1 LLENK
6 GNPLE
11 YLLAGKRNKKPN
23 ITVMLSQLFL
33 LFWRWQSSRIIP
45 AARGNYIT
53 ALSGWCCSV
62 VRIQFHP
69 LESSFE
75 ALPDLQNPE
84 EKKIN

>member
-1 LLENK
+1 LKTKAIPLNISLLEN
-6 GNPLE
+6 E
-11 YLLAGKRNKKPN
+11 TKK
-23 ITVMLSQLFL
+23 TVTAMLSQLFL

-45 AARGNYIT
+45 AVRGSYIP

-62 VRIQFHP
+62 VRMQFHP

-84 EKKIN
+84 EKEN